1 MRSALK
7 HGSSRCLR
15 NDAERRLGL
24 AWRPWFPHGGH
35 IERRECVRSGVS
47 AGEVGACV
55 CVYGCVCVYLCVGV
69 DVGASQVKTGT
80 AEGANVVWKLVVG
93 VCREVNEAW
102 MMQWQW
108 LPASAEAGLTVRPPT
123 DPVDPQDGRWE
134 AGAKLSFQGPVKKDP
149 ACRPARGAIH
159 ALPSSAVQCAV
170 WRIAVCKYIHC
181 TRMYTVL

>member
-55 CVYGCVCVYLCVGV
+55 CVWMCVCVCVWV
-69 DVGASQVKTGT
+69 DVGASQVRTGT
-80 AEGANVVWKLVVG
+80 AEGANVVWK
-93 VCREVNEAW
+93 W
-102 MMQWQW
+102 W
-108 LPASAEAGLTVRPPT
+108 
-123 DPVDPQDGRWE
+123 WE
-134 AGAKLSFQGPVKKDP
+134 YVE
-149 ACRPARGAIH
+149 R
-159 ALPSSAVQCAV
+159 
-170 WRIAVCKYIHC
+170 
-181 TRMYTVL
+181 

>member
-1 MRSALK
+1 MGRVGVFVMMLS
-7 HGSSRCLR
+7 
-15 NDAERRLGL
+15 EGL
-24 AWRPWFPHGGH
+24 AWRGARGFLTAATSSAANASDQ
-35 IERRECVRSGVS
+35 EYRRAKWAHVWVCMDVY
-47 AGEVGACV
+47 V
-55 CVYGCVCVYLCVGV
+55 CVWV
-69 DVGASQVKTGT
+69 DVGVSQVKTGT